1 MALKHLN
8 LSVADVAETK
18 AFFETYFGFQCLD
31 VKGDNIIAIL
41 KDENDFILSISNF
54 HKDQTVQY
62 PADFHI
68 GFVQETPEKVMAIY
82 QNLKANGIDVGKE
95 PHTYGGRGT
104 MSFYVTAP
112 GSFLIEVLC
121 VI

>member
-1 MALKHLN
+1 MTLKHLN
-8 LSVADVAETK
+8 LSVPDVAETK
-18 AFFETYFGFQCLD
+18 VFFETYFGFHCLD

-41 KDENDFILSISNF
+41 KDEDDFILTISNF
-54 HKDQTVQY
+54 HKDQTAHY

-68 GFVQETPEKVMAIY
+68 GFVQETPEKVMAVY
-82 QNLKANGIDVGKE
+82 EQLKADGINVGKE
-95 PHTYGGRGT
+95 PHNYGGRGT

-112 GSFLIEVLC
+112 GNFLIEVLC